1 MHDHHDDDVPTHSFD
16 KQYWERHWEQVPPE
30 VTPAAEA
37 APEAP
42 VAGSVA
48 NPYLVRAVQA
58 LEPGAAL
65 DAGCGTGAEAV
76 WLAAHGWQ
84 VTGADISD
92 TALASA
98 AERAVGQAVPGGRVT
113 WVQADL
119 VSWEPGR
126 RFDLVMTNYAHPA
139 MPQLAF
145 YERILHWVA
154 PGGTLLI
161 VGHGTG
167 HDGHGTHSHGTH
179 DSHGGHGAAPTG
191 SDGGSG
197 HPPAEATVTL
207 DEIQR
212 ILDPEDWAIEVAQ
225 ELDRALTGPDGQAHV
240 LADVVVQATR
250 RPSNR

>member
-1 MHDHHDDDVPTHSFD
+1 MHDHPHDDDVPTHSFD
-16 KQYWERHWEQVPPE
+16 KQYWERHWEQAPPE

-37 APEAP
+37 PPEAAA
-42 VAGSVA
+42 AGSVP
-48 NPYLVRAVQA
+48 NPYLVQA
-58 LEPGAAL
+58 AATLEPGTAL

-76 WLAAHGWQ
+76 WLAARGWQ

-92 TALASA
+92 TALAQA
-98 AERAVGQAVPGGRVT
+98 AERAVGQAVPGGQVT

-126 RFDLVMTNYAHPA
+126 RFDLVITNYAHPA

-145 YERILHWVA
+145 YERILDWVA

-167 HDGHGTHSHGTH
+167 HDGHAGHDSHDTH

-207 DEIQR
+207 GDVQR
-212 ILDPEDWAIEVAQ
+212 ILDPQDWVIQVAQ
-225 ELDRALTGPDGQAHV
+225 EQPRTLTGPDGRAHV
-240 LADVVVQATR
+240 LADVVVQAAR
-250 RPSNR
+250 RP